1 VQPFSFQT
9 GTQAMHGLTFGH
21 GEEVVIALHGWL
33 DNAHSYIPMLQNA
46 QLNQRWYCLDFP
58 GHGLSDWR
66 SSDAHYYFIDYI
78 DDVYKFIESLDVTK
92 VHLVGHS
99 MGAMVAGVFASC
111 FPEKVASVNFVE
123 GIGCVTTNSNEVSGQ
138 LRKAILNRAR
148 VNSKGPR
155 AFDSIA
161 HIISARLASGD
172 LEYPQAELLMKRN
185 SYEKAGKW
193 YLTTDPKLKNHS
205 GFRFDEAQCIAT
217 IKQINAP
224 CQLLLGDKGYPFVR
238 DNLEA
243 YGKYYKELKIHEIP
257 GGHHCH
263 MQSPALTLEHIHAF
277 IGQYKAS

>member
-1 VQPFSFQT
+1 MQPFSFQT
-9 GTQAMHGLTFGH
+9 GTQTLRGLTFGH
-21 GEEVVIALHGWL
+21 GEEAVVALHGWL
-33 DNAHSYIPMLQNA
+33 DNAHSYIPMLENA
-46 QLNQRWYCLDFP
+46 KLNHTWYCIDFP

-66 SSDAHYYFIDYI
+66 SNDAHYYFIDYI
-78 DDVYKFIESLDVTK
+78 DDVYKFIESLEVSK

-111 FPEKVASVNFVE
+111 FPEKVASVNFIE
-123 GIGCVTTNSNEVSGQ
+123 GIGGVTTNSNDVSSQ

-148 VNSKGPR
+148 VSTKGPR
-155 AFDSIA
+155 AFESKA

-172 LEYPQAELLMKRN
+172 LEYAQAELLMSRN

-217 IKQINAP
+217 IKQIQAP
-224 CQLLLGDKGYPFVR
+224 CQLILGEQGFPFVKQ
-238 DNLEA
+238 NLKA
-243 YGKYYKELKIHEIP
+243 YGKYYKELKIHQIP

-263 MQSPALTLEHIHAF
+263 MQNPALTLEHIHAF
-277 IGQYKAS
+277 IEHYKAS